1 MTQMIED
8 VRHLNPWISAFVVL
22 FTASCASVAPAGAG
36 EQGIDESPGPNPS
49 TITQASATE
58 LPTPTIPATV
68 DRILTGTP
76 QPAATVTASITPTRT
91 ATPEPTAPALPQA
104 IITNLFV
111 IVRSGPG
118 EIYSPVAVLGNEMIV
133 GVVGSN
139 VDQTWLYID
148 LLLDQ
153 YGWILTS
160 TVLIDPDGPAL
171 AVIDPPPKP
180 TTPPAYLSAWVLIN
194 GYGDLYRF
202 NIQLFNFK
210 NWEYIEVVVARIEN
224 GVIDTRRFVN
234 FDSEKTNIIEIS
246 FQHSSVTPGRTYKIT
261 ATGDMGSSAVLIY
274 SIP

>member
-1 MTQMIED
+1 
-8 VRHLNPWISAFVVL
+8 
-22 FTASCASVAPAGAG
+22 
-36 EQGIDESPGPNPS
+36 
-49 TITQASATE
+49 
-58 LPTPTIPATV
+58 
-68 DRILTGTP
+68 
-76 QPAATVTASITPTRT
+76 
-91 ATPEPTAPALPQA
+91 
-104 IITNLFV
+104 
-111 IVRSGPG
+111 
-118 EIYSPVAVLGNEMIV
+118 MIV